1 MFCDYL
7 ALIHVMLF
15 MSDDLIV
22 LVAFAGKQ
30 YYIICPMVV
39 NRPFNCLG
47 IWSHMAMCSVFF
59 TLKANKYLIDYR
71 LRLLRARIIA
81 RYDDKIC
88 IIGGNG
94 AHYRTLRSVT
104 ISSAAKERDK
114 SAVVIGPQCLQ
125 RVFQARRVW
134 A

>member
-47 IWSHMAMCSVFF
+47 TVTYGNVLSFL
-59 TLKANKYLIDYR
+59 TLKANKYLIYYR
-71 LRLLRARIIA
+71 LRLLCARIIA

-88 IIGGNG
+88 IIGGIV
-94 AHYRTLRSVT
+94 LSRSPPQP
-104 ISSAAKERDK
+104 K
-114 SAVVIGPQCLQ
+114 SATSLPL
-125 RVFQARRVW
+125 
-134 A
+134 